1 MTKNFK
7 KMFLPYK
14 NKVFQFFTDTP
25 IMHHYGIKRTI
36 TAGIAISACLFFFSV
51 TSCKNSL
58 EEVNSLPVRDTA
70 PIETGID
77 MEVIYSDSAQI
88 KALMKAP
95 LYKRYEGDN
104 PYFEMPRGLTVYF
117 YDSLMQVKTK
127 LTARYAIKYDK
138 KNVMEVRNDV
148 VVVNQKGERL
158 NTEHLVWDEKTRRI
172 YSDVFVKITESD
184 KVVYGEGLDAP
195 ESFERWTIKKP
206 KGSFYIKTDDMEK

>member
-1 MTKNFK
+1 MPNKNNVF
-7 KMFLPYK
+7 PY
-14 NKVFQFFTDTP
+14 FTDTP
-25 IMHHYGIKRTI
+25 RMYYYGIKRTI
-36 TAGIAISACLFFFSV
+36 TAGIAIIACLLFFSV

-58 EEVNSLPVRDTA
+58 EDVNSLPVRDTA
-70 PIETGID
+70 PMETGTN

-95 LYKRYEGDN
+95 LYKRYEGEN
-104 PYFEMPRGLTVYF
+104 PYFEMPRGLTVFF